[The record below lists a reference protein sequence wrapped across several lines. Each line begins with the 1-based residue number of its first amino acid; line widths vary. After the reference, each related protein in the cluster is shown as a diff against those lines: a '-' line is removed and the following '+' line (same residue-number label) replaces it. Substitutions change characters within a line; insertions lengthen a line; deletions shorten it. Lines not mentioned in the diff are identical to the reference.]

1 MAKFTCING
10 RVLHFLFRP
19 GNGHLPIVFAN
30 SLGTDFRIWDEVI
43 ERLPE
48 DATTLQYDKSG
59 HGLSEEGAVT
69 ISDHAADLAALM
81 DTLGLAQALV
91 CGVSV
96 GGMIALE
103 LSLARPD
110 LTVGL
115 FLSNTG
121 YKIGTYEMWND
132 RIKAVN
138 ELGLEAMADDLLER
152 WFSGNFWQNE
162 TVQIAGYRMMLSR
175 TPAQGYASICAA
187 IRDVELSN
195 KIVSINCRTFCL
207 AGSEDKAT
215 SPEVVAALADK
226 IPGAM
231 YHTIEGVGHIPAIEA
246 PDTVAQHIREQM
258 ALLV

>member
-1 MAKFTCING
+1 MAKFTRING
-10 RVLHFLFRP
+10 RVLHFHFRS
-19 GNGHLPIVFAN
+19 GNGRLPVVFAN
-30 SLGTDFRIWDEVI
+30 SLGTDFHIWDEVI

-48 DATTLQYDKSG
+48 DTTTLQYDKSG

-96 GGMIALE
+96 GGMIALA
-103 LSLARPD
+103 LSSARPD

-121 YKIGTYEMWND
+121 YKIGTYEMWDD

-152 WFSGNFWQNE
+152 WFSGYFWQKE
-162 TVQIAGYRMMLSR
+162 AVQIEGYRMMLSR
-175 TPAQGYASICAA
+175 TPARGYASVCAA
-187 IRDVELSN
+187 IRDVELAN
-195 KIVSINCRTFCL
+195 KIASINCRTFCL

-215 SPEVVAALADK
+215 PPEVVAALADK
-226 IPGAM
+226 IPGAT
-231 YHTIEGVGHIPAIEA
+231 YHTIDGVGHIPAIEA
-246 PDTVAQHIREQM
+246 PDTVAKHIRDQM